1 VIHALKTY
9 IDLFIGFFRS
19 TMLGYGGG
27 PSTIPLVHKEVVE
40 RFKWITDDDFADI
53 LALGNTLPG
62 PIATKMAGYIGYRV
76 AGVRGMLTA
85 LAATI
90 IPTVIIM
97 IGLLSFLYSFKDSPY
112 VKGMTAAIKPVVAV
126 MLLVIAY
133 DFFKKS
139 WQGQGWVVTALL
151 GIISLAAFEWAGIH
165 PAIVIGSLLA
175 YAIIGPSKKAKK
187 GADKEAKGG
196 SS

>member
-1 VIHALKTY
+1 VWEIY
-9 IDLFIGFFRS
+9 IDLFVGFFRS

-27 PSTIPLVHKEVVE
+27 PSTIPLVHKEVVD
-40 RFKWITDDDFADI
+40 RYKWISDDDFGDI

-76 AGVRGMLTA
+76 AGIGGMFVA

-97 IGLLSFLYSFKDSPY
+97 IGLLGFLYNFKDSPY

-133 DFFKKS
+133 DFLKKS
-139 WQGQGWVVTALL
+139 WQGQGWVMTVLL
-151 GIISLAAFEWAGIH
+151 GIVSLAAFEWAGIH
-165 PAIVIGSLLA
+165 PAIVIGLLLL
-175 YAIIGPSKKAKK
+175 YAIFSPNKKAKK
-187 GADKEAKGG
+187 GQKNEVEGG